1 LAFRN
6 ALAKAVADSG
16 SASQTTK
23 DVLLDNFEP
32 SALNVFVKRFIAISR
47 PIAPSPMNA
56 IVLSRS
62 EDPDVDK
69 HLELRHTRLLA
80 DEIRR
85 FTRSE
90 EVVIWLEKRE
100 MR

>member
-1 LAFRN
+1 MAFRN

-23 DVLLDNFEP
+23 DVVLDNFEL
-32 SALNVFVKRFIAISR
+32 SLNVFVKRFIAISR

-56 IVLSRS
+56 IVFSRS
-62 EDPDVDK
+62 DDPEVDK
-69 HLELRHTRLLA
+69 HLERRHRDAACLPA
-80 DEIRR
+80 DEIR
-85 FTRSE
+85 RSE